1 MQITDIQRKDN
12 KCVPTVLLV
21 IRTYRDNHE
30 KHCSQI
36 SVSTYIHLKNK
47 GHFNSA
53 HTYSDTSIVHTHT
66 LTLQ

>member
-36 SVSTYIHLKNK
+36 SVSTDIKK
-47 GHFNSA
+47 Q
-53 HTYSDTSIVHTHT
+53 I
-66 LTLQ
+66 Q